1 MHQAT
6 NFGSVDKQWLNL
18 TLGQNVDYFARDS
31 KGLVVKAFTS
41 EQEDLGSNTAQTKFF
56 VCLFE
61 REKERERE
69 RERER
74 AGMKVNPMVALQR
87 DLLSIVLQRVG
98 YYIKLSSGNSLT
110 TNCL

>member
-1 MHQAT
+1 MVNEHCQEVYLDLLPLPLLL
-6 NFGSVDKQWLNL
+6 FCW
-18 TLGQNVDYFARDS
+18 QNVDYFARDS

-69 RERER
+69 RERKSWHESQPNGRLTER
-74 AGMKVNPMVALQR
+74 SSKHSSTARG
-87 DLLSIVLQRVG
+87 LL
-98 YYIKLSSGNSLT
+98 Y
-110 TNCL
+110 

>member
-6 NFGSVDKQWLNL
+6 NFGSVDKQWLNF

-69 RERER
+69 R

-87 DLLSIVLQRVG
+87 DLQSIVL
-98 YYIKLSSGNSLT
+98 
-110 TNCL
+110 